1 MTSWRR
7 LLSPSKSH
15 EAVGVA
21 HGIITGQSKRM
32 DFPLSADLPRP
43 LDDGAADH
51 LSGLSMPRVTLR
63 TTAARFVD
71 VSKFPAPRT
80 VLYFYPMTGVP
91 GKPLPDG
98 WDLIPG
104 ARGCTPQ
111 TCGFRDHYERLSL
124 AGIEVFGCSTQ
135 ATEYQQEMA
144 SRLHLPFEILS
155 DADFKLCEALRLPT
169 FVVDGMRLFKR
180 LTLVIR
186 SGKIEKVFYP
196 VFPPN
201 ESANQVLLWLAD
213 NPI

>member
-1 MTSWRR
+1 M
-7 LLSPSKSH
+7 SPSKSD
-15 EAVGVA
+15 EAVDVA
-21 HGIITGQSKRM
+21 RGIITGQSYRM
-32 DFPLSADLPRP
+32 DFPLPADLPRP

-51 LSGLSMPRVTLR
+51 LGGLSMPHVALR
-63 TTAARFVD
+63 TTAGRIVD
-71 VSKFPAPRT
+71 VSTFLAPRT
-80 VLYFYPMTGVP
+80 ALYFYPMTGVP

-111 TCGFRDHYERLSL
+111 SCSFRDHYERLSA
-124 AGIEVFGCSTQ
+124 AGTEIFGCSAQT
-135 ATEYQQEMA
+135 TEYQREMA
-144 SRLHLPFEILS
+144 TRLRLPFEILS

-201 ESANQVLLWLAD
+201 ESANQVLLWLAAK
-213 NPI
+213 PI